1 MVGNIFVDEVGHA
14 GTNAGA
20 ADLEVRATDRVG
32 HRGLRPYA
40 LPHHRTYGF
49 PYTAVGP
56 GGGYRAARSDGIRN
70 PCRRNRWLF
79 RAVCRLPVR
88 AMGQA
93 PLLEKATFSI

>member
-1 MVGNIFVDEVGHA
+1 MPDPGRPPECGVG
-14 GTNAGA
+14 
-20 ADLEVRATDRVG
+20 RQDRVG

-70 PCRRNRWLF
+70 PCWRNRWLF